1 MRCGLLGTEQG
12 DTVASGEKSPAQ
24 GNSSTPVG
32 PSRGAGQ
39 ARSHGRQPAGTAFA
53 YPTHKIPRYPQNTQ
67 KTPSCETLLS
77 SRGEF
82 AVCRR
87 PEVRVFVLAVG
98 LGTHGQPFR
107 QPEHTGKS
115 LGTQGK
121 SEHTVGQKRGRA

>member
-53 YPTHKIPRYPQNTQ
+53 YPTHKIPR
-67 KTPSCETLLS
+67 KHRAAKRCSLLEE
-77 SRGEF
+77 GLP
-82 AVCRR
+82 VCRR

-107 QPEHTGKS
+107 QLEHTGKS